1 MIDYGAGYFVGLKL
15 GFILIVLGIEF
26 YFFVFDRILEKDITP
41 TEILI
46 FSILFGLSIFLM
58 VWKLTLISIFIPFL
72 GFAIINFLNKK
83 KEDLMTKEMEEKRLK
98 ELKKIIEQQPNNFK
112 AYVELGDYY
121 FKNENYSEAVKFYKI
136 AYKLKDFPMF
146 KHKLEVAERELK
158 IKEGIIWICRNCGET
173 NSKENERCR
182 NCGEEKKVLKSIIK
196 DLKKEK
202 KSLLYYFMYLLA
214 LPIIV
219 VITILVIFYLPLY
232 LSVFLFLF
240 ILYLVFRFFL
250 TF

>member
-1 MIDYGAGYFVGLKL
+1 MIDYGAGYFAGLKI

-98 ELKKIIEQQPNNFK
+98 ELKEIIEQQPNNFK

-121 FKNENYSEAVKFYKI
+121 FKNENYSEAVKFYEI
-136 AYKLKDFPMF
+136 AYKIKDLPVI
-146 KHKLEVAERELK
+146 KNKLQIAKREQK
-158 IKEGIIWICRNCGET
+158 IKEGIIWICKNCGET
-173 NSKENERCR
+173 NLKEDEKCR
-182 NCGEEKKVLKSIIK
+182 NCGEEKEILKSIKK
-196 DLKKEK
+196 DLKETK
-202 KSLLYYFMYLLA
+202 KYFILLFISPVLVA
-214 LPIIV
+214 LIIL
-219 VITILVIFYLPLY
+219 IIIYLPLY
-232 LSVFLFLF
+232 LSIFLFLLL
-240 ILYLVFRFFL
+240 LYLVFRFFL
-250 TF
+250 TY

>member
-1 MIDYGAGYFVGLKL
+1 MIDYGAGYFAGLKI

-98 ELKKIIEQQPNNFK
+98 ELKEIIEQQPNNFK
-112 AYVELGDYY
+112 AYVELGDYH
-121 FKNENYSEAVKFYKI
+121 FKNENYSEAVKFYEI
-136 AYKLKDFPMF
+136 AYKLKDLPVI
-146 KHKLEVAERELK
+146 KNKLQIAKREQK
-158 IKEGIIWICRNCGET
+158 IKEGIIWICKNCGET
-173 NSKENERCR
+173 NLKEDEKCR
-182 NCGEEKKVLKSIIK
+182 NCGEEKEILKSIKK
-196 DLKKEK
+196 DLKETK
-202 KSLLYYFMYLLA
+202 KYFILLFISPVLVA
-214 LPIIV
+214 LIIL
-219 VITILVIFYLPLY
+219 IIIYLPLY
-232 LSVFLFLF
+232 LSIFLFLLL
-240 ILYLVFRFFL
+240 LYLVFRFFL
-250 TF
+250 TY

>member
-1 MIDYGAGYFVGLKL
+1 MGQVFFSVIKL
-15 GFILIVLGIEF
+15 TFILIILGIEF
-26 YFFVFDRILEKDITP
+26 YFFALQKIIEKEITIGEILSFLLLLNISILLIVKKGLLLVSLLVIPAGFGLIRCLEKIK
-41 TEILI
+41 EN
-46 FSILFGLSIFLM
+46 
-58 VWKLTLISIFIPFL
+58 LT
-72 GFAIINFLNKK
+72 
-83 KEDLMTKEMEEKRLK
+83 TKEIEEKRLK
-98 ELKKIIEQQPNNFK
+98 ELEEIVQQQPNNYK
-112 AYVELGDYY
+112 AYEELGDYY
-121 FKNENYSEAVKFYKI
+121 FNKEVYSEAVKFYKI